1 MQTQTIKPQD
11 LTWTELE
18 NIVFAVSDQIK
29 ETSAQMK
36 ETDRK
41 LKELSTRF
49 TTTIGNLTEGLLDPA
64 TLKLFQD
71 AGFNVNRFFPNM
83 WKKRKDSNVEME
95 IDQFMVDGDTAIAV
109 EVKTACSKR
118 DIDRF
123 ITKMDDF
130 KDLFPEFAS
139 KRIFLAIAAIK
150 YEKGSDD
157 YAHQQGLLVVRAT
170 PDNIFSLD
178 SSKKRQSDYVIVLRF
193 TICGLRF
200 ALCDLFGESLRTE
213 DQRPKNKEQRTKS

>member
-1 MQTQTIKPQD
+1 MQTQTINPQD
-11 LTWTELE
+11 LTWTELK

-83 WKKRKDSNVEME
+83 RKKRKDSNVEME

-109 EVKTACSKR
+109 EIKTACSKR

-150 YEKGSDD
+150 YEKGCDD

-178 SSKKRQSDYVIVLRF
+178 SSKNDNLITL
-193 TICGLRF
+193 
-200 ALCDLFGESLRTE
+200 
-213 DQRPKNKEQRTKS
+213 

>member
-71 AGFNVNRFFPNM
+71 AGFNVNLFFPNM

-178 SSKKRQSDYVIVLRF
+178 SSKNDNLITL
-193 TICGLRF
+193 
-200 ALCDLFGESLRTE
+200 
-213 DQRPKNKEQRTKS
+213 